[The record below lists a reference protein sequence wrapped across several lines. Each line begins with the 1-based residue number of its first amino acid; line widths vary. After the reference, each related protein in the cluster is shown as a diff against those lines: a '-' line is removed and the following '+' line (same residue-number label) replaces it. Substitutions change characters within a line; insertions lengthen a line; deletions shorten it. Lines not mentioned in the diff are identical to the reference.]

1 MLLLAVA
8 QIFYFIQFTASILA
22 VHSDRILFRRVIRSI
37 LMNSETDIQH
47 ARGSC
52 YEEGSTLQTGTV
64 YINLIYLP
72 IKVFENYKKCP
83 KIVFIRSQKHVKNK
97 LNKKSQ
103 EPNYRKQNLCHVHSF
118 GQGRSKVLLL

>member
-1 MLLLAVA
+1 MIVVVGSGTL
-8 QIFYFIQFTASILA
+8 YFIQFTASILA
-22 VHSDRILFRRVIRSI
+22 VHSDCILFRRVIRSI

-72 IKVFENYKKCP
+72 IKVFENYETP
-83 KIVFIRSQKHVKNK
+83 QIVLH
-97 LNKKSQ
+97 
-103 EPNYRKQNLCHVHSF
+103 
-118 GQGRSKVLLL
+118 